1 MKASLNRDELA
12 GVLWA
17 AAERCTKR
25 HGMQL
30 GPGAD
35 ADIRRFARTGADRI
49 LDAHPQAALDD
60 EIIKDAEAAFEKLID
75 EMVVSASEI
84 AGYRQANPNT
94 IGERTLSRALS
105 RLCPLF
111 PIC

>member
-1 MKASLNRDELA
+1 MNSDELA
-12 GVLWA
+12 GILWA
-17 AAERCTKR
+17 AAERSTEK

-35 ADIRRFARTGADRI
+35 ADIREFARTGAARI
-49 LDAHPQAALDD
+49 LQEHPDATPNDQVT
-60 EIIKDAEAAFEKLID
+60 KDAEAAFEKLID
-75 EMVVSASEI
+75 EMVVSASQI
-84 AGYRQANPNT
+84 AGYRKAHPGI
-94 IGERTLSRALS
+94 IGEQTLSKALS